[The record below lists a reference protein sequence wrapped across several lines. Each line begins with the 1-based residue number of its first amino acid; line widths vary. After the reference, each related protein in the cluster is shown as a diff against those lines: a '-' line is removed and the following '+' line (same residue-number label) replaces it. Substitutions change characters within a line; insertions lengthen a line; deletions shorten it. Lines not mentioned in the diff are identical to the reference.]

1 VGSGISV
8 FWGIRDQGPVVQSWI
23 SAKTG
28 LTLKKTYTV
37 NPGLA
42 LIKL

>member
-1 VGSGISV
+1 MLSNPRLKL
-8 FWGIRDQGPVVQSWI
+8 WAQGPVVQSWF
-23 SAKTG
+23 SAKPG

-42 LIKL
+42 LIEL